1 MLMIYNKVLYVRNE
15 RCGEVE
21 RGENA
26 CVKVSWGY
34 VTSLLSQGK
43 EGGQDGHSRWL
54 RKLGVCLISF
64 TVCETCSESPCL
76 DGTVF
81 SCRKTDIA
89 TCIVHL
95 RFREAF
101 SLTVYSSA

>member
-1 MLMIYNKVLYVRNE
+1 MFLYVRNE

-21 RGENA
+21 REKNDY
-26 CVKVSWGY
+26 VKVSWGY
-34 VTSLLSQGK
+34 VTSLLSQVK
-43 EGGQDGHSRWL
+43 EGGKHGHSWGL

-81 SCRKTDIA
+81 SCRKTDRA

-95 RFREAF
+95 RFREAL
-101 SLTVYSSA
+101 SLTVYSSV